1 MKMKKIKMIKAS
13 TYIFGI
19 LVCVFFLIVRENK
32 KKDLELHTTK
42 NNAQNRID
50 QRDSLIGNLLKSE
63 SNKIDKINKSM
74 LKIDSLKDLN
84 KLHKTTITTEKKKLN
99 ETKYIICAPDSSI
112 IRILSEHEFKT
123 KGN

>member
-1 MKMKKIKMIKAS
+1 MKKIKMIKAS

-63 SNKIDKINKSM
+63 SNKIDKINQSM

-99 ETKYIICAPDSSI
+99 ETKYILCAPDSTI

-123 KGN
+123 KGD

>member
-1 MKMKKIKMIKAS
+1 MKKMKMIKAS

-74 LKIDSLKDLN
+74 IKIDSLKDLN
-84 KLHKTTITTEKKKLN
+84 KLHKNTITTEKKKLN

>member
-1 MKMKKIKMIKAS
+1 MKKIKMIKAS

-32 KKDLELHTTK
+32 KKDLEIHTTK

-99 ETKYIICAPDSSI
+99 ETKYIICAPDSTI

>member
-1 MKMKKIKMIKAS
+1 MKKIKMIKAS

-32 KKDLELHTTK
+32 KKDLEIHTTK

-50 QRDSLIGNLLKSE
+50 KRDSLIGNLLKSE

-84 KLHKTTITTEKKKLN
+84 KLHKNTITTEKKKLN
-99 ETKYIICAPDSSI
+99 ETKYIICAPDSTI

>member
-1 MKMKKIKMIKAS
+1 MKKIKMIKAS

-32 KKDLELHTTK
+32 KKDLEIHTTK

-50 QRDSLIGNLLKSE
+50 KRDSLIGNLLKSE

-99 ETKYIICAPDSSI
+99 ETKYIICAPDSTI
-112 IRILSEHEFKT
+112 IRILSDHEFKT

>member
-1 MKMKKIKMIKAS
+1 MKKIKMIKAS

>member
-1 MKMKKIKMIKAS
+1 MKKMKMIKAS

>member
-1 MKMKKIKMIKAS
+1 MKKIKMIKAS

-50 QRDSLIGNLLKSE
+50 QRDSLIGDLLKSE

>member
-1 MKMKKIKMIKAS
+1 MKKIKMIKAS

-32 KKDLELHTTK
+32 KKDLEIHTTK
-42 NNAQNRID
+42 KNAQNRID

-99 ETKYIICAPDSSI
+99 ETKYILCAPDSTI

>member
-1 MKMKKIKMIKAS
+1 MKKIKMIKAS

-42 NNAQNRID
+42 NNAQSRID

-112 IRILSEHEFKT
+112 IRILSEHEFKA

>member
-1 MKMKKIKMIKAS
+1 MKKIKMIKAS

-99 ETKYIICAPDSSI
+99 ETKYIICAPDSTI

>member
-1 MKMKKIKMIKAS
+1 MKKIKMIKAS

-19 LVCVFFLIVRENK
+19 LVCVFFLIVKEDYNA
-32 KKDLELHTTK
+32 DIELHTTK

-50 QRDSLIGNLLKSE
+50 KRDSLIGNLLKSE
-63 SNKIDKINKSM
+63 SNKIDEINKSM

-99 ETKYIICAPDSSI
+99 ETKYIICAPDSTI

>member
-1 MKMKKIKMIKAS
+1 MKKIKMIKAS

-84 KLHKTTITTEKKKLN
+84 KLHKTTVTTEKKKLN

>member
-1 MKMKKIKMIKAS
+1 MKKMKMIKAS

-99 ETKYIICAPDSSI
+99 ETKYILCAPDSTI

>member
-1 MKMKKIKMIKAS
+1 MKKIKMIKAS

-84 KLHKTTITTEKKKLN
+84 KLHKTTITTEKKNLN
-99 ETKYIICAPDSSI
+99 ETKYILCAPDSTI

>member
-1 MKMKKIKMIKAS
+1 MIKAS

-74 LKIDSLKDLN
+74 LKIDSLKDIN

>member
-1 MKMKKIKMIKAS
+1 MKKIKMIKAS

-99 ETKYIICAPDSSI
+99 ETKYILCAPDSTI

>member
-74 LKIDSLKDLN
+74 IKIDSLKDLN

>member
-1 MKMKKIKMIKAS
+1 MKKIKMIKAS

-32 KKDLELHTTK
+32 KKDLEIHTTK

-84 KLHKTTITTEKKKLN
+84 KLHKNTITTEKKKLN
-99 ETKYIICAPDSSI
+99 ETKYIICAPDSTI

>member
-1 MKMKKIKMIKAS
+1 MKKIKMIKAS

-32 KKDLELHTTK
+32 KKDLEIHTTK

-50 QRDSLIGNLLKSE
+50 KRDSLIGNLLKSE

-99 ETKYIICAPDSSI
+99 ETKYIICAPDSTI
-112 IRILSEHEFKT
+112 IRILSKHEFKT